1 MSKNYIFSLS
11 LSIITFIVSTLF
23 FIRNKHYDRLYSLIL
38 ICYSLISYNDYIIYK
53 SIIDNDIELNH
64 FATRNIYYLLWSQV
78 LFIGVGIY
86 FISKDYSI
94 AILGMLLLYYGHKNA
109 RKTWGKSDIATTSNN
124 TIIYGFD
131 EKCIQI
137 LIYILLFC
145 LVRYT
150 DYKKTLPIILILFVT
165 FYTNV
170 LHDNTNISN
179 WLYIPSLLS
188 IPLYIAT
195 EYFYI

>member
-11 LSIITFIVSTLF
+11 LSIITFITSILF
-23 FIRNKHYDRLYSLIL
+23 FIRNKHYDRLYSSIL
-38 ICYSLISYNDYIIYK
+38 ICYSLISYNDYLIYK
-53 SIIDNDIELNH
+53 SIIDNDIKLNH
-64 FATRNIYYLLWSQV
+64 YATRNIYYLLWSQV
-78 LFIGVGIY
+78 LFIGIGIY
-86 FISKDYSI
+86 LISKDYSI
-94 AILGMLLLYYGHKNA
+94 AILGALLLYYGHKNA
-109 RKTWGKSDIATTSNN
+109 RKTWLKSDITSTSNN

-170 LHDNTNISN
+170 LDNNTNISN

-188 IPLYIAT
+188 IPLYIVS